1 MFTTI
6 KGTPMKLDWRKT
18 FLIGLGFFGISLIW
32 QVYNLFMPLFL
43 QAGNPAFD
51 TGGHTNLLG
60 FGLDASVAGFIMTLD
75 NIAAL
80 FILPLIGI
88 WSDRTRTRFGRRYPY
103 ILIGAPLAA
112 LAFVLIPV
120 AAGAINPE
128 ANGSVASN
136 PGAFAFL
143 MVVAGAMLLAMAF
156 FRTPVIALMPDLTP
170 SEQRSKANGVINF
183 MGGLGGVLAA
193 LGLARLFD
201 SSHILPFLLSSV
213 VLIISVILLFIF
225 VREPKL
231 PAPAETEPREPQESR
246 SILKA
251 ARGLAPEQ
259 RRNLLLLMA
268 AIFAWFVGYSA
279 IETFFSSYAVTTLK
293 LQAGEAGMRLS
304 VSIIAFIVFAIP
316 AGYIGARFGRKRTI
330 SFGLFVFAILLILAF
345 LMPNLTFVTIALGA
359 GGFAWALVNINSL
372 PMVVDLTDDPRQL
385 GTYTG
390 FYYLA
395 SQLAAIAGPVVNGII
410 IDLTGKNYNSIFLV
424 APVFFVMALTAMLFV
439 TRGEAR
445 QAATG
450 AVLSSAQGTD
460 V

>member
-1 MFTTI
+1 
-6 KGTPMKLDWRKT
+6 
-18 FLIGLGFFGISLIW
+18 
-32 QVYNLFMPLFL
+32 
-43 QAGNPAFD
+43 
-51 TGGHTNLLG
+51 
-60 FGLDASVAGFIMTLD
+60 
-75 NIAAL
+75 
-80 FILPLIGI
+80 
-88 WSDRTRTRFGRRYPY
+88 
-103 ILIGAPLAA
+103 
-112 LAFVLIPV
+112 
-120 AAGAINPE
+120 
-128 ANGSVASN
+128 
-136 PGAFAFL
+136 
-143 MVVAGAMLLAMAF
+143 
-156 FRTPVIALMPDLTP
+156 
-170 SEQRSKANGVINF
+170 
-183 MGGLGGVLAA
+183 
-193 LGLARLFD
+193 
-201 SSHILPFLLSSV
+201 
-213 VLIISVILLFIF
+213 
-225 VREPKL
+225 
-231 PAPAETEPREPQESR
+231 
-246 SILKA
+246 
-251 ARGLAPEQ
+251 
-259 RRNLLLLMA
+259 MA

-330 SFGLFVFAILLILAF
+330 SFGLFTFAILLILAF